1 MEKEKLLSVGIDLGT
16 STSQIIISELT
27 VENFASDF
35 TIPRIDI
42 SEKEVIYR
50 SEIIF
55 TPLLDETHID
65 VAQLKD
71 FVEREYQRAGIE
83 KSAIHTGAVIITGET
98 ARKEN
103 ASNVLNAL
111 SNFAG
116 DFVVATAGPDL
127 ESIIAGKGAGTQQLS
142 KQTGE
147 RAVNLDVGGGTSNL
161 VVFSAGDL
169 ASTGCFDIGGRVIKL
184 DVSRQIVKHM
194 TPKVKQLVEH
204 FKIPLVV
211 GKRYEQKDL
220 ETVCQ
225 HFVSILENAIGIGEK
240 HELYDLFV
248 TNHGIELDQTI
259 PFVTF
264 SGGVADCLVA
274 DLPQDALKFSDIG
287 LLLGT
292 ALKKSRIFSER
303 QVKVSKETIQ
313 ATVVGAGTH
322 LTEVSGSTISFT
334 ENILPLANLPVV
346 HLEKVKEDMATGV
359 LSKQIQQK
367 IAWYFEENQ
376 AQKIALSFEGW
387 RNPRFQEIQSL
398 TRQIV
403 AGLASL
409 IQEQLPIVLVVK
421 EDMGKTI
428 GQSLYHLLPQNY
440 PFISIDSITADNG
453 DYIDIGEAIAGGS
466 VLPVIIKTLVF
477 D

>member
-42 SEKEVIYR
+42 SEKEIVYR

-55 TPLLDETHID
+55 TPLLDESNID
-65 VAQLKD
+65 AEKLKE
-71 FVEREYQRAGIE
+71 FVEREYERAGIQ
-83 KSAIHTGAVIITGET
+83 KGAIHTGAVIITGET

-127 ESIIAGKGAGTQQLS
+127 ESIIAGKGAGTQFIS
-142 KQTGE
+142 KESGE
-147 RAVNLDVGGGTSNL
+147 RAVNLDIGGGTSNL

-169 ASTGCFDIGGRVIKL
+169 ESTGCFDIGGRVIKL
-184 DVSRQIVKHM
+184 DVATQTVKHM
-194 TPKVKQLVEH
+194 TPKVVKLAEH
-204 FKIPLVV
+204 FHIPLAI
-211 GKRYEQKDL
+211 GKPYQVSDL
-220 ETVCQ
+220 EKVCQ
-225 HFVSILENAIGIGEK
+225 HFAQILENAIGIGEQ

-248 TNHGIELDQTI
+248 TNHGIDVSHNI
-259 PFVTF
+259 PLVTF
-264 SGGVADCLVA
+264 SGGVADCFEEFTEQESLR
-274 DLPQDALKFSDIG
+274 FGDIG
-287 LLLGT
+287 LLLGR
-292 ALKKSRIFSER
+292 AIKRSRIFSEKE
-303 QVKVSKETIQ
+303 VKHSKETIQ

-334 ENILPLANLPVV
+334 ENILPIANLPVV
-346 HLEKVKEDMATGV
+346 HLEKVKEEVAENV
-359 LSKQIQQK
+359 LPKQILQK
-367 IAWYFEENQ
+367 IKWHFENDSP
-376 AQKIALSFEGW
+376 QKIALAFDGW
-387 RNPRFQEIQSL
+387 RNPRFQEIQDL
-398 TRQIV
+398 TKQIV
-403 AGLASL
+403 EGLTPF
-409 IQEQLPIVLVVK
+409 IQANLPIILVVK
-421 EDMGKTI
+421 EDMAKTI
-428 GQSLYHLLPQNY
+428 GQSLYHLLPKDY

>member
-27 VENFASDF
+27 IENFASDF

-42 SEKEVIYR
+42 SEKEIIYR
-50 SEIIF
+50 SDIIF
-55 TPLLDETHID
+55 TPLLDETNID
-65 VAQLKD
+65 VAQLKA
-71 FVEREYQRAGIE
+71 FVAREYKRAGIE
-83 KSAIHTGAVIITGET
+83 KSDIHTGAVIITGET

-127 ESIIAGKGAGTQQLS
+127 ESIIAGKGAGTQHLS
-142 KQTGE
+142 KKTGA

-184 DVSRQIVKHM
+184 DVPNQIVKQM
-194 TPKVKQLVEH
+194 TWKTKQLVEY
-204 FKIPLVV
+204 FGIPLAV
-211 GKRYEQKDL
+211 GQHYHQKDL
-220 ETVCQ
+220 ELVCQ
-225 HFVSILENAIGIGEK
+225 HFARILENAVGIGEK
-240 HELYDLFV
+240 HDLYDLFV
-248 TNHGIELDQTI
+248 TNHGIELDQEI
-259 PFVTF
+259 PYVTF
-264 SGGVADCLVA
+264 SGGVADCLEET
-274 DLPQDALKFSDIG
+274 LPQDALKFSDIG

-292 ALKKSRIFSER
+292 ALRKSRIFSER

-334 ENILPLANLPVV
+334 ENILPLVNLPVV
-346 HLEKVKEDMATGV
+346 HLEKVREEVASGV

-367 IAWYFEENQ
+367 IAWHFEADQ
-376 AQKIALSFEGW
+376 VQKIALSFDGW
-387 RNPRFQEIQSL
+387 VNPRFQEIQDLSK
-398 TRQIV
+398 QIV
-403 AGLASL
+403 AGLTSL
-409 IQEQLPIVLVVK
+409 IQEKIPIILVVK

-428 GQSLYHLLPQNY
+428 GQSLYHLLPQSY